1 MSILGVVVRT
11 HPANVGEIE
20 QALRLLPGVD
30 LAERADAADGRLV
43 LVIEDSATTTAAATL
58 GAIATW
64 PEVLNTALVY
74 EYSGPDSP
82 APDDVEGFRDWR
94 RSLAPDQGSDPR
106 S

>member
-1 MSILGVVVRT
+1 MAILGVIVRGRPEST
-11 HPANVGEIE
+11 SGLA
-20 QALRLLPGVD
+20 QRLSALPGLE
-30 LAERADAADGRLV
+30 LAETAAAADGRLMA
-43 LVIEDSATTTAAATL
+43 VIEDTEATTAAATL

-64 PEVLNTALVY
+64 PEVLNVSLVY

-94 RSLAPDQGSDPR
+94 RSLAPNNPES

>member
-1 MSILGVVVRT
+1 MTPSTNSAPQPHVSIVIPVYRAEASLEELT
-11 HPANVGEIE
+11 S
-20 QALRLLPGVD
+20 RLM
-30 LAERADAADGRLV
+30 A
-43 LVIEDSATTTAAATL
+43 VIEDTEATTAAATL

-64 PEVLNTALVY
+64 PEVLNVSLVY

-94 RSLAPDQGSDPR
+94 RSLAPNNPES